1 MKKLATCLIVL
12 LSISCDTEN
21 QEINNQKSSNSFNI
35 EYVDK
40 NDNITNRT
48 TNTVASTYELENLS
62 SSCNLTSIGFQSFT
76 NNVAFN
82 DPTNFMSGLIANDMY
97 GELPTSYLTR
107 GLTQIFSNP
116 NFLPMPSMSPGQI
129 NPVTGLPY
137 YKTMVNNYYT
147 EYNFTN
153 YSNGVNPVT
162 LEPTY
167 LFLSDNIS
175 PTTSNQ
181 IRNLIACKLLQEAN
195 NIDPTA
201 FILDIGVDNE
211 SLLCLDCNTRLLKVW
226 VKWGYHR

>member
-129 NPVTGLPY
+129 NPVT
-137 YKTMVNNYYT
+137 
-147 EYNFTN
+147 
-153 YSNGVNPVT
+153 